1 MPRALRHGASQPLWM
16 RNFTSLARSSAPLWL
31 WNVAARPRPQS
42 RILVRMDTEHGQSK
56 LVGRFAPTPSGRMHL
71 GNIYASLLAWLS
83 IRNANGTLLLRIE
96 DLDERT
102 RSGPWTSLLLD
113 DLRWLGL
120 YWEGEPVFQHD
131 REELY
136 RNAVERLTAA
146 GLTYPCFC
154 TRAELHAASAPHAS
168 DGTPVYAGTCRNL
181 TPAEVA
187 TRSAVRP
194 PATRL
199 RVPVCES
206 PEGTISFTD
215 RVFGRQRQTLALECG
230 DFLIRRSDG
239 VFAYQLAVVVDD
251 AAMGVNEIVRGC
263 DLLSSTPRQIYLQ
276 RLLGYDEP
284 RYGHIPLLLAPD
296 GRRLAKRDHDLD
308 MGELRQRFGTA
319 EHLLGWVAHLAG
331 ITPDDK
337 PRSAEALV
345 AFFSWDKLREHHENI
360 VIRRASL

>member
-1 MPRALRHGASQPLWM
+1 MELHSPCGCGTSRALRAHLRPYG
-16 RNFTSLARSSAPLWL
+16 FGTSP
-31 WNVAARPRPQS
+31 ARPRPQS

-83 IRNANGTLLLRIE
+83 IRSANGTLLLRIE

-187 TRSAVRP
+187 ARSAVRP

-199 RVPVCES
+199 RVPVRES